1 MAKSTV
7 TVSSEARDTGVSAYR
22 WVVMLTWTGVHVW
35 GYVLL
40 ETIGLFLPS
49 LRDDM
54 GLSPVQEGWLSSSAM
69 IGNLVLALPA
79 GWLMSRFNPKSLS
92 TVTFYAAAALGVLQG
107 WSPVYGV
114 LIAGRFLFGTVMMI
128 REPAGTML
136 TKQWVPQRE
145 IVIVNS
151 LRSAL
156 WGFVAVGFIA
166 VPLVMRLLDDDWRA
180 TFYVFGV
187 SAFALSVV
195 WHIVGRERRSQE
207 YASEMEA
214 QEGTPITSIFRYPEI
229 WLVGI
234 GMLGISI
241 TWTAFTTFWPSF
253 VLDEFGMSLT
263 TSAGVISVSG
273 MVAGVGGVAVGLA
286 VSRVG
291 RKKTVLWLSGILAA
305 ISSILLLHVTSLGYV
320 MALGVINGIAWTL
333 FPVLITIPFELKNI
347 RPREIAVIMGLLTTA
362 MWVGGAMGP
371 IMAGFIQES
380 SGDLRLALTVTSLCA
395 LVMTATGLLLPRRFD
410 DP

>member
-1 MAKSTV
+1 M
-7 TVSSEARDTGVSAYR
+7 SAYR